1 MPETQEDVNLLAD
14 LFSEV
19 PASLP
24 VAPKPKKDTVTNR
37 KRFKPE
43 SKSFT
48 DKKKKKFLE
57 LLRDTGHLCNSAK
70 MVGVHPTTIFAH
82 KKKDPEFA
90 LAVEE
95 AQELLNAKIEDA
107 LVERGITGVDKGIYY
122 KGVKVA
128 TEKEYSD
135 TLLMFHARAN
145 MEKYRQTSSVELTGK
160 GGGPIELSV
169 AKSKLLEL
177 CGVTLDGEFEEVE
190 K

>member
-1 MPETQEDVNLLAD
+1 MTDTQEDVNIINTLITQD
-14 LFSEV
+14 TPQP
-19 PASLP
+19 PAKK
-24 VAPKPKKDTVTNR
+24 KPDTVTNR
-37 KRFKPE
+37 KRFKPA
-43 SKSFT
+43 SKSFN

-57 LLRDTGHLCNSAK
+57 LLRETGHLCNSAK
-70 MVGVHPTTIFAH
+70 MVGVCPTTIFLH
-82 KKKDPEFA
+82 KKKDPDFA
-90 LAVEE
+90 KAVEE

-107 LVERGITGVDKGIYY
+107 LVERGIVGVDKGIYY

-145 MEKYRQTSSVELTGK
+145 MEKYRNSSSLEISGK

-169 AKSKLLEL
+169 AKAKLLEL

-190 K
+190 R